1 MCAKQACS
9 VNIHE
14 HAKDFNCLFAGLMRQ
29 MRRSVSVPSV
39 VLLALKQRWTASI
52 ARTSSLSASHQ
63 VFFLLVMFDAW
74 PMYVTDA

>member
-1 MCAKQACS
+1 

-14 HAKDFNCLFAGLMRQ
+14 HAELFTFLFAGLMRQ
-29 MRRSVSVPSV
+29 MRGSVSVPSV

-63 VFFLLVMFDAW
+63 VLFLLVMFDAW
-74 PMYVTDA
+74 PMCVTDAGK